1 MFTYIYMQYYMYTL
15 KHIYICIYIL
25 VINILYIYT
34 DVKAH
39 DFCFP
44 VVPSVGGTQAMIQML
59 AHGFRSVTGS
69 SLAIFK
75 PEKVLIPVGPLEL
88 RPGNLD
94 DRAMFRAE
102 PLLNLLMLGDVTL
115 GNARLIVDQV
125 YCYLFPC
132 NRKYEITHAWNSK
145 EVAVAMTS
153 NLGLDT

>member
-1 MFTYIYMQYYMYTL
+1 MYTL
-15 KHIYICIYIL
+15 KHIYIYII

-34 DVKAH
+34 DVTHILHRCICINIYIYIYYSNKAH

-132 NRKYEITHAWNSK
+132 NRKYEITHA
-145 EVAVAMTS
+145 
-153 NLGLDT
+153 